1 MLAVDGG
8 NSKTDL
14 ALVAGDG
21 TLLSLVR
28 GPLGSPHH
36 IGLAG
41 TLALLDDLLREA
53 AAKAGIGLA
62 AGPVAEVGAVALAGL
77 DLPSEEDEL
86 RSALERTG
94 WARRFTVHNDTFAVL
109 RAGTEQGW
117 GVAVV
122 CGAGINC
129 VGVTPDGRHAR
140 FLALGTISGDWGG
153 GHDVGLA
160 ALSAAARSA
169 DRRGPRTVL
178 EHSVPAHFG
187 LTSPDE
193 VAEAIHL
200 GRISDRR
207 MHELAPLVLAQA
219 GVDAVATRIVQ
230 RLVDEVAAMARA
242 TLERLDLIG
251 HGVEVIL
258 GGGLLQSGDGQ
269 LVAAVRQR
277 LAETDAGL
285 VVRVATSPPIVGA
298 ALLGLDV
305 LGADHR
311 AQTKLRAELGNASAG
326 FGSPSRAVS
335 RGV

>member
-1 MLAVDGG
+1 VSTPIVLAVDGG

-36 IGLAG
+36 IGVTG
-41 TLALLDDLLREA
+41 TLELLDDLLGKA
-53 AAKAGIGLA
+53 AAKAGIDPA
-62 AGPVAEVGAVALAGL
+62 AGPLAEVAAVALAGL

-86 RSALERTG
+86 RNALQRTG
-94 WARRFTVHNDTFAVL
+94 WARRIIVHNDTFAVL

-129 VGVTPDGRHAR
+129 VGVTREGRQAR

-178 EHSVPAHFG
+178 EHAVPAHFG

-200 GRISDRR
+200 GRISVRR
-207 MHELAPLVLAQA
+207 MHELAPIVLAEA
-219 GVDAVATRIVQ
+219 GADAVASQIVQ
-230 RLVDEVAAMARA
+230 RLVDEIAAMARA
-242 TLERLDLIG
+242 ALERLDLTG
-251 HGVEVIL
+251 QGVEVIL
-258 GGGLLQSGDGQ
+258 GGGLLQFGDGR
-269 LVAAVRQR
+269 VAAAAHQR
-277 LAETDAGL
+277 LTETDAGL
-285 VVRVATSPPIVGA
+285 VVRVASSPPIVGA
-298 ALLGLDV
+298 ALLGLDE
-305 LGADHR
+305 LGADHL
-311 AQTKLRAELGNASAG
+311 AQEKLRAELGRAATQFSAA
-326 FGSPSRAVS
+326 R
-335 RGV
+335 